1 VCAPVSAVP
10 VPVRVCACVCVCL
23 CVYVNV
29 FHCIF
34 VHACLRRREIVP
46 SHHVIIQM
54 CHDCL
59 RRRGSPMK
67 YAGVEKMKMECVCMC
82 VYERQTERERLRVCV
97 CVYEARSINA
107 RNMHC
112 A

>member
-1 VCAPVSAVP
+1 
-10 VPVRVCACVCVCL
+10 
-23 CVYVNV
+23 
-29 FHCIF
+29 
-34 VHACLRRREIVP
+34 
-46 SHHVIIQM
+46 
-54 CHDCL
+54 
-59 RRRGSPMK
+59 
-67 YAGVEKMKMECVCMC
+67 MC